1 MSELIE
7 LTKQLKRQVE
17 KNNPNKPQK
26 TLLNNHATAGKISS
40 ILSGL
45 YRQRSESEW
54 EWLRLNRPDWWR
66 QRVRLENALDG
77 HFLNGDK
84 KAGQEVFYRLVEHLK
99 TVPVGHKSTKQ

>member
-1 MSELIE
+1 M
-7 LTKQLKRQVE
+7 
-17 KNNPNKPQK
+17 K
-26 TLLNNHATAGKISS
+26 TLMDFIAMGISETPEQPFVLEDEARNISS

-45 YRQRSESEW
+45 YRQKSESEW
-54 EWLRLNRPDWWR
+54 EWLKLNRPDWWR

-99 TVPVGHKSTKQ
+99 TAPVDHKSTKQ